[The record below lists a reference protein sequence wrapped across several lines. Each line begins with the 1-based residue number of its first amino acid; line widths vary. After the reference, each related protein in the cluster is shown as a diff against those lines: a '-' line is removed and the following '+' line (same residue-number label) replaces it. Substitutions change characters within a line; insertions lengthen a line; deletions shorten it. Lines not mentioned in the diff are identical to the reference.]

1 MLEIEKMD
9 KNLLAEKPN
18 AKATVAT
25 AKDFRNVK

>member
-18 AKATVAT
+18 AKVAVEP